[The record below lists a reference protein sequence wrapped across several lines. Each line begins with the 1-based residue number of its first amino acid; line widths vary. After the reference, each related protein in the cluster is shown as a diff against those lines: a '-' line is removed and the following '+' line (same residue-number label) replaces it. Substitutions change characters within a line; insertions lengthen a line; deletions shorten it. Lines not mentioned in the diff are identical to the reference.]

1 MKARLLHD
9 AEGSRRFILVFSTG
23 DSFNDLILRFAEEH
37 SIKSGQLSGIG
48 GFRQITLAY
57 FDWNTKQYNP
67 IPIHEQVEL
76 VALNGNLTQYED
88 NPRLHAHV
96 VIGKS
101 DGSAWAG
108 HLLDAVVRPTAEIFL
123 QETPV
128 TLRRLMDQESR
139 LPLIDPAH

>member
-1 MKARLLHD
+1 MKARLLPD
-9 AEGSRRFILVFSTG
+9 VEGSRRFVLVFSTG
-23 DSFNDLILRFAEEH
+23 DSFNDVILRFAEEH
-37 SIKSGQLSGIG
+37 AIKSAQLSGIG
-48 GFRQITLAY
+48 GFRQVTLAY
-57 FDWNTKQYNP
+57 FDWNTKHYNP

-88 NPRLHAHV
+88 KPRLHAHV

-101 DGSAWAG
+101 DGSSWAG

-123 QETPV
+123 YETPV